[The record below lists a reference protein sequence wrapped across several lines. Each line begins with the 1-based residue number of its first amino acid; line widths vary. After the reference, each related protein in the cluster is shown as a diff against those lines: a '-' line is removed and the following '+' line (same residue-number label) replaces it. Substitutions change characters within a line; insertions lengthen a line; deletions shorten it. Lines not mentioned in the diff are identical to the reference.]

1 MEYLHAIIFQHWRGV
16 AEDAELGRDLE
27 AEPSTLAPV
36 PALARNV
43 CPLRF
48 GNLALPLAALPL
60 AAILVIA
67 LASPLAAVIHS
78 LALPC
83 LLSFVSLS
91 VPLSLSLS
99 LCLSLSLYLSLTLI
113 HRAQKLL

>member
-1 MEYLHAIIFQHWRGV
+1 MEYLHAIIFQHWLGV

-48 GNLALPLAALPL
+48 GNLTLPLAALPL
-60 AAILVIA
+60 AALLVIA

-78 LALPC
+78 LALPLSPVLAAAAFVC
-83 LLSFVSLS
+83 ALLGLDRCQ
-91 VPLSLSLS
+91 P
-99 LCLSLSLYLSLTLI
+99 
-113 HRAQKLL
+113 